1 MFFLNNMWKT
11 QYLRNIVIDKPLS
24 TMYATN
30 NSANWISKLTV
41 NINWE

>member
-1 MFFLNNMWKT
+1 MLLIIYAGNYVFLNNMWKT

-30 NSANWISKLTV
+30 NSAN
-41 NINWE
+41 